1 MATYT
6 GTRAISGVQPVSH
19 HGGVVAVLST
29 FSLTAALAAND
40 IINMLTIPR
49 YAVVL
54 DMILGTGVA
63 LDTNATSTIAYDVG
77 DATTDNLYFDNL
89 TQGNNIPLP
98 LTHMTKALA
107 IGTQYTVDTNIKI
120 TLEASAATGATAGTI
135 YLCAVY
141 SMDAITATS
150 DGTELP

>member
-6 GTRAISGVQPVSH
+6 GTRAIAGVMPVSH
-19 HGGVVAVLST
+19 HGGAVAVLST
-29 FSLTAALAAND
+29 FSLTAALASGD
-40 IINMLTIPR
+40 IINMLSIPR
-49 YAVVL
+49 FAVVL
-54 DMILGTGVA
+54 DMMLGTGVA

-89 TQGNNIPLP
+89 TQGANLPLP

-120 TLEASAATGATAGTI
+120 TLEASPATGATAGTI
-135 YLCAVY
+135 YLCAIY
-141 SMDAITATS
+141 SMDAVTATAE
-150 DGTELP
+150 GTELP